1 MIKTFN
7 DLLALIV
14 MILIIILWALQ
25 GLGIITLPG
34 EIIGATIAIFT
45 LIGQFYFRKSKPAD
59 AVTVDDIVPGTDTP
73 KKK

>member
-25 GLGIITLPG
+25 GLNLLNLAG

-59 AVTVDDIVPGTDTP
+59 AVTGDEVPGTTIQR
-73 KKK
+73 